1 LSAGGKTGGLSKTG
15 GAGGKTGGL
24 TGGVGGK
31 TGGLTGGAG
40 GKTGGLSKTGGAAGE
55 KPTGTDTTKTGT
67 AGATDKEALL
77 AAAKK

>member
-24 TGGVGGK
+24 SKTGGV
-31 TGGLTGGAG
+31 G